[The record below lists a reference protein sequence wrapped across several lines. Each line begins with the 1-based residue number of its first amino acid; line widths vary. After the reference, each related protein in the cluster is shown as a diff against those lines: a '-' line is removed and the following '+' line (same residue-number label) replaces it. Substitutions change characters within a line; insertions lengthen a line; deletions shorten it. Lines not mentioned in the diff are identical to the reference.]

1 VDDINILPL
10 DNEMKTLLHECA
22 QRLLYQQ
29 KQIELMTEQIRFLE
43 SQVYGGPSR

>member
-1 VDDINILPL
+1 MDNINKSEL
-10 DNEMKTLLHECA
+10 DEQTKVLLHECA

-29 KQIELMTEQIRFLE
+29 KQIELMAEQIRFLE